1 MLGLRHAAPDVSSV
15 AGWNAIKTRRNNPD
29 ARGST
34 SRQPEVFWQL
44 DIFPTRAAADVAK
57 TPSGT
62 VVEALGKTWLLTIG
76 DAGWKPTGGER
87 VAEIGPLPIRAGD
100 SYSAQYMEAIFS
112 PGMTAPSHTHPGEPP
127 QAPPAQVRDL
137 CSAPPDP
144 IDRASAIHVLAA
156 FQGGLWVIIAARSV
170 ACAPGPQPALRFDR
184 GHLLNPAPT
193 VAAEGARPGRPLWIS
208 AEPRIP
214 PRPLRAQQRA
224 DGACAARKLHS
235 PSRRP
240 SIA

>member
-1 MLGLRHAAPDVSSV
+1 MTLRNDVAALEAERDPLRAQPAKRHAGESGRPRGPRRCPSRGHPHESRRPGQSGREALSRGREPALAAP
-15 AGWNAIKTRRNNPD
+15 
-29 ARGST
+29 
-34 SRQPEVFWQL
+34 
-44 DIFPTRAAADVAK
+44 AAA
-57 TPSGT
+57 
-62 VVEALGKTWLLTIG
+62 
-76 DAGWKPTGGER
+76 R
-87 VAEIGPLPIRAGD
+87 
-100 SYSAQYMEAIFS
+100 
-112 PGMTAPSHTHPGEPP
+112 
-127 QAPPAQVRDL
+127 
-137 CSAPPDP
+137 
-144 IDRASAIHVLAA
+144 VLAA